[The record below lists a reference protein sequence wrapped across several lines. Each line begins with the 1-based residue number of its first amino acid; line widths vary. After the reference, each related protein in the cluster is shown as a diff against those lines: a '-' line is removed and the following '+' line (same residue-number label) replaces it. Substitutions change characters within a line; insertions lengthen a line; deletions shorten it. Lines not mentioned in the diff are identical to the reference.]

1 MTATPALE
9 ATGLTR
15 RFGEVTALEDVS
27 FSIPGGQVVGL
38 LGHNGAGKT
47 TTIRLLNGL
56 LSPTSGSARTLG
68 RDPWADGPA
77 VRARSGVLTETPSL
91 DERMTARESLRFWA
105 ELWDVPRGEVTGRID
120 ALLERFDLAGRADDR
135 VGGYSRGM
143 RQRLALA
150 RTLLHDPPLLFLD
163 EPTAALDP
171 IASINVRDMVR
182 GLAAGH
188 DRTILICT
196 HNLAEAQEL
205 CDRVVI
211 LRRGRVVADG
221 TPAQVTDAA
230 SIPIGV
236 EIEVDPD
243 HAEDTLRLAA
253 ARTAGGATAAGR
265 GLVRVDGLAREA
277 IPALVAELV
286 ASGAS
291 VYRVNPEQVT
301 LEAAYVALYGAADG
315 EPEADV
321 EAVGA
326 VEAEA

>member
-1 MTATPALE
+1 MTATAALE
-9 ATGLTR
+9 AIGLTR

-27 FSIPGGQVVGL
+27 FSIPAGQVVGL

-56 LSPTSGSARTLG
+56 LSPSSGSARTLG
-68 RDPWADGPA
+68 RDPLAEGPA

-105 ELWDVPRGEVTGRID
+105 ELWNVPREEVAGRID
-120 ALLERFDLAGRADDR
+120 GLLERFDLAGRADDR

-182 GLAAGH
+182 GLAAGR

-205 CDRVVI
+205 CDRVII

-230 SIPIGV
+230 SIPVGV
-236 EIEVDPD
+236 EIEVDAG
-243 HAEDTLRLAA
+243 HAEEAMRLAA
-253 ARTAGGATAAGR
+253 ARAPGGATSAGR
-265 GLVRVDGLAREA
+265 GLLRLDGLAREA
-277 IPALVAELV
+277 IPPLVAELV
-286 ASGAS
+286 AAGAS
-291 VYRVNPEQVT
+291 VYRVSPEQVT
-301 LEAAYVALYGAADG
+301 LEDAYVALYGEAAGEADG
-315 EPEADV
+315 GV
-321 EAVGA
+321 V
-326 VEAEA
+326 VR

>member
-1 MTATPALE
+1 MTAGPVLE
-9 ATGLTR
+9 ANGLTR
-15 RFGEVTALEDVS
+15 RFGEVTALDGVS
-27 FSIPGGQVVGL
+27 FSIPAGQVVGL

-56 LSPTSGSARTLG
+56 LSPSSGSARTLG
-68 RDPWADGPA
+68 RDPWEEGPA

-105 ELWDVPRGEVTGRID
+105 ELWNVPREEVTQRIGD
-120 ALLERFDLAGRADDR
+120 LLERFDLAARADDR

-143 RQRLALA
+143 RQRLALT

-182 GLAAGH
+182 TLAAGGE
-188 DRTILICT
+188 RTILICT

-205 CDRVVI
+205 CDRVII

-230 SIPIGV
+230 SIPVGV
-236 EIEVDPD
+236 EIEVDAD
-243 HAEDTLRLAA
+243 HAEDAMRIAA
-253 ARTAGGATAAGR
+253 ARAPGGATSPGP
-265 GLVRVDGLAREA
+265 GLMRLDGLARDA
-277 IPALVAELV
+277 IPILVAELV
-286 ASGAS
+286 AAGAS
-291 VYRVNPEQVT
+291 IYRVSPEQVT
-301 LEAAYVALYGAADG
+301 LEDAYVALYG
-315 EPEADV
+315 
-321 EAVGA
+321 
-326 VEAEA
+326 EAEADGGAQE

>member
-15 RFGEVTALEDVS
+15 RFGEVTALDDVS
-27 FSIPGGQVVGL
+27 FSIPAGQVVGL

-56 LSPTSGSARTLG
+56 LSPSSGSARTLG
-68 RDPWADGPA
+68 RDPWEEGPA

-91 DERMTARESLRFWA
+91 DERMTAREALRFWA
-105 ELWDVPRGEVTGRID
+105 ELWNVPREAVTQRID
-120 ALLERFDLAGRADDR
+120 ELLERFDLAGRADDR

-150 RTLLHDPPLLFLD
+150 RTLLHDPPVLFLD

-188 DRTILICT
+188 ERTILICT
-196 HNLAEAQEL
+196 HNLVEAQEL
-205 CDRVVI
+205 CDRVII

-236 EIEVDPD
+236 EIEVDAG
-243 HAEDTLRLAA
+243 HLEDALRV
-253 ARTAGGATAAGR
+253 AAGR
-265 GLVRVDGLAREA
+265 ASGGVTTTGPGLVRVEGLAREA
-277 IPALVAELV
+277 VPALVAELV
-286 ASGAS
+286 AAGAS
-291 VYRVNPEQVT
+291 VYRVSPEQVT
-301 LEAAYVALYGAADG
+301 LEAAYVALYGDADG
-315 EPEADV
+315 GDERGDAT
-321 EAVGA
+321 
-326 VEAEA
+326 

>member
-9 ATGLTR
+9 ASGLTR
-15 RFGEVTALEDVS
+15 RFDQVVALSEVS
-27 FSIPGGQVVGL
+27 FSIPPGQVVGL

-68 RDPWADGPA
+68 RDPWRDGPA

-91 DERMTARESLRFWA
+91 DERMTAREAMRFWA
-105 ELWDVPRGEVTGRID
+105 ELWNVPRQEIKARVDG
-120 ALLERFDLAGRADDR
+120 LLERFDLAGRADDR

-163 EPTAALDP
+163 EPTAAMDP
-171 IASINVRDMVR
+171 IAAINVREMVR
-182 GLAAGH
+182 TLAASH
-188 DRTILICT
+188 ERTILICT

-205 CDRVVI
+205 CDRVII
-211 LRRGRVVADG
+211 LRNGRVVADG

-236 EIEVDPD
+236 EIEVD
-243 HAEDTLRLAA
+243 AEHVEDALRIAA
-253 ARTAGGATAAGR
+253 GRASGGATSAAP
-265 GLVRVDGLAREA
+265 GLLRVEGLAREA
-277 IPALVAELV
+277 VPTLVAELV
-286 ASGAS
+286 AAGAS
-291 VYRVNPEQVT
+291 VYRVSPEQVT
-301 LEAAYVALYGAADG
+301 LEAAYVALYG
-315 EPEADV
+315 EA
-321 EAVGA
+321 EGQAEG
-326 VEAEA
+326 EAEA

>member
-1 MTATPALE
+1 MTGVPALE

-27 FSIPGGQVVGL
+27 FSIPAGQVVGL

-56 LSPTSGSARTLG
+56 LSPSSGSARTLG
-68 RDPWADGPA
+68 RDPWEDGPA

-91 DERMTARESLRFWA
+91 DERMTAREAMRFWA
-105 ELWDVPRGEVTGRID
+105 ELWNVPRAEVPSRID
-120 ALLERFDLAGRADDR
+120 ALLERFELARRADDR

-182 GLAAGH
+182 DLAAGH
-188 DRTILICT
+188 ERTILICT

-205 CDRVVI
+205 CDRVII

-230 SIPIGV
+230 SIPVGV
-236 EIEVDPD
+236 EIEVDAGHVD
-243 HAEDTLRLAA
+243 AA
-253 ARTAGGATAAGR
+253 MRIATARASGGAADAGPGR
-265 GLVRVDGLAREA
+265 VRVVGLAREA

-286 ASGAS
+286 AAGAS
-291 VYRVNPEQVT
+291 VYRVSPEQVT
-301 LEAAYVALYGAADG
+301 LEAAYVALYGEADG
-315 EPEADV
+315 DPA
-321 EAVGA
+321 GA
-326 VEAEA
+326 VEA

>member
-1 MTATPALE
+1 MRASALE

-15 RFGEVTALEDVS
+15 RFGEVTALDDVS
-27 FSIPGGQVVGL
+27 FSVPAGQVVGL

-56 LSPTSGSARTLG
+56 LLPSAGSARALG
-68 RDPWADGPA
+68 RDPWEEGPA

-91 DERMTARESLRFWA
+91 DERMTAREALRFWA
-105 ELWDVPRGEVTGRID
+105 ELWNVPRDQVTSRID
-120 ALLERFDLAGRADDR
+120 GLLERFELAGRADDR

-171 IASINVRDMVR
+171 IASINVRDLVR
-182 GLAAGH
+182 DLAAGKE
-188 DRTILICT
+188 RTILICT
-196 HNLAEAQEL
+196 HNLVEAQEL
-205 CDRVVI
+205 CDRVII

-243 HAEDTLRLAA
+243 QVENTIRLVG
-253 ARTAGGATAAGR
+253 ARARGRATTTGP
-265 GLVRVDGLAREA
+265 GLVRAEGLAREA
-277 IPALVAELV
+277 IPALIADLV
-286 ASGAS
+286 AAGTS
-291 VYRVNPEQVT
+291 VYRVSPEQVT
-301 LEAAYVALYGAADG
+301 LEAAYVALYGGSEGVSDEEADG
-315 EPEADV
+315 
-321 EAVGA
+321 
-326 VEAEA
+326 